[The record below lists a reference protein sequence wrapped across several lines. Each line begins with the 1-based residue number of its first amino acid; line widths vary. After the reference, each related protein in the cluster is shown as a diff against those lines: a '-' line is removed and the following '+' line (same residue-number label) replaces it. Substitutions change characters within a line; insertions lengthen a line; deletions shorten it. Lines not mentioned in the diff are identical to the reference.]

1 MKLGCCAYS
10 YRDLLTSGD
19 MSLESFLDAAVEIG
33 CDGVE
38 LTQYYFGEETP
49 EYLNHVKREA
59 FRRGLDVA
67 GTAVGGNFSAA
78 SADARARQIEHVKD
92 WLAKSARLGSPVL
105 RVFAGGCP
113 EGIDEEQARRWVREG
128 LDGCLEAA
136 RQHGVVLALENHGGL
151 TASADGTLDLL
162 APFADEPW
170 IGLNLDLGNFTG
182 DIYAQYARC
191 APHAVTAHA
200 KVSVAQGDGRELVDY
215 GRALRVLRQGGYRG
229 YLSIE
234 YEEPGDPVVGVA
246 RFAAYL
252 RGCLSDA

>member
-1 MKLGCCAYS
+1 LKLGCCAYS

-19 MSLESFLDAAVEIG
+19 MSLESFLDVAVEIG

-38 LTQYYFGEETP
+38 LTQYYFPEETP
-49 EYLNHVKREA
+49 EYLNHLKREV
-59 FRRGLDVA
+59 FRRGLDVS

-78 SADARARQIEHVKD
+78 DADVRARQIEHAKD

-105 RVFAGGCP
+105 RVFAGSCP
-113 EGIDEEQARRWVREG
+113 EGTDDEQARRWVREG
-128 LDGCLEAA
+128 LGGCLESA
-136 RQHGVVLALENHGGL
+136 RRNGVVLALENHGGL
-151 TASADGTLDLL
+151 TASADGALELL

-170 IGLNLDLGNFTG
+170 VGLNLDLGNFTG

-191 APHAVTAHA
+191 APHAVNTHA
-200 KVSVAQGDGRELVDY
+200 KVSVGQGEERELVDY
-215 GRALRVLRQGGYRG
+215 RRALRVLQQAGYRG

-234 YEEPGDPVVGVA
+234 YEEPGDPVAGVA

-252 RGCLSDA
+252 RGCLTGA